1 MEAAGQAVGGKATL
15 ERLVREGLIAESDY
29 KRILDRA
36 ETAGHCLD
44 AAIELGAVSE
54 EVLLRHLANTYQTK
68 FVSTGKLSQ
77 ARADR
82 RALNLIPYK
91 VAKKIGVCP
100 ILFDPRKNQISVVAQ
115 DFDALDVI
123 KTVQMASK
131 AREVKAYVARP
142 AAVRALISKSYR
154 GDTMGFSIL
163 LSNEPQAPADS
174 GLLGSSMGA
183 AYSQPD
189 LSLANAPAA
198 IEVPNI
204 AFSAPQAGAAY
215 GQGPDP
221 GIDMAPSM
229 STSQVSAP
237 GFANPGF
244 DPHAAARQAQGG
256 QPYPQGYPQTQHAYG
271 SVASPLPGH
280 AMHAPPQYPGG
291 QYPGGQYPGGQPGS
305 SAGQMPPAP
314 AGHGSTAGQMPQQPS
329 YGSVSAQLPFFQD
342 QGSVSQNMPGQSF
355 EPTGW
360 TPTAEQFLEAIHV
373 AVALLENDRGDLRG
387 HSAQVA
393 SLVARF
399 CGRIG
404 LAKPQMLAFKLAG
417 YLHDLGKISIHHL
430 TALNVA
436 EFEGH
441 QLKAERSYMMPLR
454 LFKSAQLPEDTVAS
468 LTHLYERFDGEG
480 FPSRLSGKDVPL
492 GARILAIVETYADLT
507 GHAKNAARKQL
518 SSREACE
525 YLERGRDKV
534 FDPNLLDLFR
544 SIVLGDD
551 LKAKLLSDRPTVLI
565 VDPDPEETTVLD
577 LRLVE
582 QGYQVIVSRDS
593 SDALAKLTAR
603 AADVLVTEVKLAPFD
618 GFELVRRAKEK
629 GVGAIPIIFVS
640 STNDRETIN
649 EGFELGATD
658 YVTKPASPD
667 IIAAK
672 VHQSLSAVE
681 KVPRRS
687 SIAPGGVSGTL
698 KEMPLPDLIQIV
710 ATGRKTAALKIKSG
724 ETKGEVLF
732 QEGAIWD
739 ASFGDVVG
747 EDAFYQM
754 VALDDGKFSLDFAK
768 GPSKQTIQGSWEML
782 LMEGLRRLDESR
794 K

>member
-1 MEAAGQAVGGKATL
+1 MDVAGQPIAGKATL
-15 ERLVREGLIAESDY
+15 ERLIREGLIAQGDY
-29 KRILDRA
+29 QQILGRA
-36 ETAGHCLD
+36 EISKNCLD
-44 AAIELGAVSE
+44 AAIDIGAVSE

-68 FVSTGKLSQ
+68 FVSTRKLSQ

-91 VAKKIGVCP
+91 VARKIGVCP

-115 DFDALDVI
+115 DFDSVDVL

-142 AAVRALISKSYR
+142 AAVRALINKSYR
-154 GDTMGFSIL
+154 GDTAGFSML
-163 LSNEPQAPADS
+163 LAAASGAPTDS
-174 GLLGSSMGA
+174 GLLGSAADMSMAHGGSGA
-183 AYSQPD
+183 TQVHAPPD
-189 LSLANAPAA
+189 A
-198 IEVPNI
+198 IEIPNLQ
-204 AFSAPQAGAAY
+204 FGSS
-215 GQGPDP
+215 GQQVGHGPDP
-221 GIDMAPSM
+221 AIDPAPSI
-229 STSQVSAP
+229 SSSQISVPGFGSHSFDHSGSAP
-237 GFANPGF
+237 YPSQ
-244 DPHAAARQAQGG
+244 PHQHQH
-256 QPYPQGYPQTQHAYG
+256 QPQHAPPQQPQHAYG

-280 AMHAPPQYPGG
+280 AMHPQ
-291 QYPGGQYPGGQPGS
+291 Q
-305 SAGQMPPAP
+305 
-314 AGHGSTAGQMPQQPS
+314 GHPQQGHPQQNYGPTAGQMPQAPQN
-329 YGSVSAQLPFFQD
+329 YGSVSAPLPFLQNQFFG
-342 QGSVSQNMPGQSF
+342 QGGHGSIAQSMPGVPM
-355 EPTGW
+355 EPQGW
-360 TPTAEQFLEAIHV
+360 SPTPEQFLEAIHV

-393 SLVARF
+393 SLVERF

-404 LAKPQMLAFKLAG
+404 LARPQMLAFKLAG

-441 QLKAERSYMMPLR
+441 QLKAERSYLMPIR
-454 LFKSAQLPEDTVAS
+454 LFKSADLPEDTVLC
-468 LTHLYERFDGEG
+468 LTHLYERFDGSG
-480 FPSRLSGKDVPL
+480 FPSRLAGKEVPL
-492 GARILAIVETYADLT
+492 GARIIAIVETYADLT
-507 GHAKNAARKQL
+507 GHSKNAARKQL
-518 SSREACE
+518 NAREACD

-593 SDALAKLTAR
+593 SDALAKLSAR
-603 AADVLVTEVKLAPFD
+603 AADVLVTEVKLSPFD
-618 GFELVRRAKEK
+618 GFELLRRAKEK
-629 GVGAIPIIFVS
+629 GVGGLPIIFVS
-640 STNDRETIN
+640 STNDREAIN
-649 EGFELGATD
+649 QGFALGAAD

-667 IIAAK
+667 IISAK
-672 VHQSLSAVE
+672 VQQVLAASAGT
-681 KVPRRS
+681 PRVTRNS
-687 SIAPGGVSGTL
+687 MTPGGVSGTL

-710 ATGRKTAALKIKSG
+710 ATGRKTAALKIKTEG
-724 ETKGEVLF
+724 KKGEVYF
-732 QEGAIWD
+732 QEGAICD
-739 ASFGDVVG
+739 ASFDGAEG
-747 EDAFYQM
+747 EEAFYRI
-754 VALDDGKFSLDFAK
+754 VALDDGKFSLDFAAK
-768 GPSKQTIQGSWEML
+768 PTKQTIQGSWEML